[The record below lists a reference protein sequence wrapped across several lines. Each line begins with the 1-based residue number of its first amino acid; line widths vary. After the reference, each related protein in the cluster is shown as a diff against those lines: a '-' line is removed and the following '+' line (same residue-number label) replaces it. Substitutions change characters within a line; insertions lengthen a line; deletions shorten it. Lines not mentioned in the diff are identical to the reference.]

1 MESGIYVVKNGL
13 LYLAEPD
20 GNRLCIPNVKVGEGR
35 DDTGKNLREMLI
47 EHCHEVL
54 GHMAARKMNGML
66 RKEYYWKTMVE
77 DVKKYVDS
85 CHSCQ
90 TRKTAPTKQYGK
102 NHPLPIPEAPW
113 RIISM
118 DFMVNLPTS
127 AIGGQKFNSL
137 VVFVDLLSKMC
148 HLVPTKTTVNGEG
161 VARIYF
167 EQIYRLHGLPRGLV
181 SDRDPKFT
189 GAFWRTLQKMLG
201 TDLLMST
208 TYHPQ
213 TDGQTERANRSIL
226 QILRHFVNVSGS
238 NWAQNLSVVK
248 FAINS
253 AVSRS
258 TGKSPF
264 EIVYGY
270 LPRTFPPIVPDE
282 DNPASV
288 DFVENRMLTQLSAQD
303 AIIAAKT
310 EQSHYVNQHR
320 KDDPEISVGDFV
332 LVSNESQLSHLPKG
346 RRKLALQWTGPY
358 KVTNVQ
364 KESSNYTVDIP
375 NSRRHPTFYVSD
387 IKKYVDSDLEL
398 FPNRERRQP
407 QIVVEEDPNVEIDK
421 IIAHEKRRNG
431 DIRFLY
437 KWDGFPVEDAIFKK
451 SDDFKDSP
459 AGRKLVF
466 EYILEQ
472 GSGDQDLDTWIA
484 HTDWIKDILKE
495 GGPSFEE
502 ERGGC
507 RDG

>member
-1 MESGIYVVKNGL
+1 M
-13 LYLAEPD
+13 
-20 GNRLCIPNVKVGEGR
+20 
-35 DDTGKNLREMLI
+35 
-47 EHCHEVL
+47 
-54 GHMAARKMNGML
+54 
-66 RKEYYWKTMVE
+66 
-77 DVKKYVDS
+77 
-85 CHSCQ
+85 
-90 TRKTAPTKQYGK
+90 
-102 NHPLPIPEAPW
+102 
-113 RIISM
+113 
-118 DFMVNLPTS
+118 
-127 AIGGQKFNSL
+127 
-137 VVFVDLLSKMC
+137 
-148 HLVPTKTTVNGEG
+148 
-161 VARIYF
+161 
-167 EQIYRLHGLPRGLV
+167 
-181 SDRDPKFT
+181 
-189 GAFWRTLQKMLG
+189 
-201 TDLLMST
+201 
-208 TYHPQ
+208 
-213 TDGQTERANRSIL
+213 
-226 QILRHFVNVSGS
+226 
-238 NWAQNLSVVK
+238 VK

-264 EIVYGY
+264 KIVYGY

-320 KDDPEISVGDFV
+320 KDDPEISVEDFV

-364 KESSNYTVDIP
+364 KESSNYTVDIL

-398 FPNRERRQP
+398 FPNHERRQP
-407 QIVVEEDPNVEIDK
+407 RIVVEEDPNVEIDK

-431 DIRFLY
+431 DIRFLC

-459 AGRKLVF
+459 TGRKLVF

-484 HTDWIKDILKE
+484 RTDWIKDILKE